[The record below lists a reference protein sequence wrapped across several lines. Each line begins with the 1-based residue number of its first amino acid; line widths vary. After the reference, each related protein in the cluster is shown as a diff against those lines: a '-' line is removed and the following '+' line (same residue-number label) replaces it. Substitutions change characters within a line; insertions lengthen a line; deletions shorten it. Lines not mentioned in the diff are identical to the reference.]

1 MPIEV
6 VQGGIWEVGWLE
18 YGKCEEIESGE
29 KLALYVTTTVNFEW
43 KWRLSLRM
51 TIITV

>member
-29 KLALYVTTTVNFEW
+29 KLALYVTTTQHWIFNENGV
-43 KWRLSLRM
+43 
-51 TIITV
+51 

>member
-1 MPIEV
+1 MAFGKWIDYS
-6 VQGGIWEVGWLE
+6 

-43 KWRLSLRM
+43 KWRLSVTM

>member
-1 MPIEV
+1 MEV
-6 VQGGIWEVGWLE
+6 VQGGIWVVGWLE
-18 YGKCEEIESGE
+18 EYGKCAEIESGE

-43 KWRLSLRM
+43 NWRLSVTM